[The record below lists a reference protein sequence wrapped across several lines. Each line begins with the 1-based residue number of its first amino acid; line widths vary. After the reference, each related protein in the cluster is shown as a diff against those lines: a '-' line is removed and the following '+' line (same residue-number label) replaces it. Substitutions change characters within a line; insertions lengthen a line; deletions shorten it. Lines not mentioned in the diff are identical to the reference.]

1 MEAVPNFNKYYL
13 PEQVKGFELFIGPD
27 GEYYKVKNIKNNSNY
42 THYEW
47 AEQYIKSFTNDVAKT
62 NCFDSLNLLI
72 HKYGFVRYAHRFYSP
87 NPILDIP
94 NPSYYG
100 VSITKEQNS
109 IYSLLDCNLEYITE
123 EQKNMFDYNYNVYSN
138 ASDAVY
144 TRHISKKG

>member
-1 MEAVPNFNKYYL
+1 MEAVLDFNK

-47 AEQYIKSFTNDVAKT
+47 AEQYIKSFTNDVTKT

-100 VSITKEQNS
+100 VSIT
-109 IYSLLDCNLEYITE
+109 E